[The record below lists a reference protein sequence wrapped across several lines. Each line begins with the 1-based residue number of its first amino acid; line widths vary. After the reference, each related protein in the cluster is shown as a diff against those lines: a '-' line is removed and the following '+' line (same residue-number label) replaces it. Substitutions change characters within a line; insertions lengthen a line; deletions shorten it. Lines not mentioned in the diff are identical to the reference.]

1 MGPLQAGSETGA
13 PEAISRCTP
22 SVRLRICFLRS
33 VLFSRMLIRMD
44 AAAMAAVVVILISAG
59 ASFFFALAETALF
72 SLSKWQVRQLIE
84 RQPRL
89 GGVISRLLGGSQDLL
104 ATMVL
109 GNTFATA
116 AMLAIG
122 FWMALRT
129 HWPIVYTV
137 VGLFV
142 LILFG
147 CEVLPKTLA
156 VRSPEDWALRVAR
169 PLLFLEKLAL
179 PLRLAAQKIN
189 GLLLSVAARFVKP
202 GTVLADEEYQEL
214 LELAFQQ
221 GTLGQ
226 SEKEIILQ
234 IINLDRRTVNEVMR
248 PRSQM
253 ACIADDL
260 PVEEMISAAR
270 RFKHRRL
277 PIYDETPDT
286 IVGILNA
293 RVLLLDPQ
301 VDLADAIDF
310 PSFVPET
317 MNLLQLLKSLQ
328 RQQRGM
334 AMVLDEFGGTAG
346 LVTTED
352 ILAELI
358 GKIRS
363 ELQPEGF
370 VMEKLGPGRW
380 RVNGTMRLD
389 DFRREHPPLGDVPE
403 VETMGGLLMS
413 LLDVVP
419 KTGDSANFRGLK
431 LTAHATDERRVR
443 ELMVELTK

>member
-1 MGPLQAGSETGA
+1 MESAQTL
-13 PEAISRCTP
+13 
-22 SVRLRICFLRS
+22 
-33 VLFSRMLIRMD
+33 
-44 AAAMAAVVVILISAG
+44 AVVVILFSAG

-72 SLSKWQVRQLIE
+72 SLGKWQVRQLATRE
-84 RQPRL
+84 PRRGSMIL
-89 GGVISRLLGGSQDLL
+89 HLLTEPQDLL

-109 GNTFATA
+109 GNTFASA
-116 AMLAIG
+116 AMLGTG
-122 FWMALRT
+122 FWMAFTTRWHFYPT
-129 HWPIVYTV
+129 II
-137 VGLFV
+137 GLFA

-156 VRSPEDWALRVAR
+156 VREPEFWSLQVAR
-169 PLLFLEKLAL
+169 PLLFLEKFGLL
-179 PLRLAAQKIN
+179 LRKMAQKIN
-189 GLLLSVAARFVKP
+189 GLILAMIPKAIKPPAAS
-202 GTVLADEEYQEL
+202 TNEEYQEL
-214 LELAFQQ
+214 LEMAYQQ
-221 GTLGQ
+221 GTLDQ

-234 IINLDRRTVNEVMR
+234 IISLDRRTAKDVMR

-253 ACIADDL
+253 ACISDEL
-260 PVEEMISAAR
+260 SVEEMIAAAR
-270 RFKHRRL
+270 KYKHRRL

-286 IVGILNA
+286 IVGILNTRA
-293 RVLLLDPQ
+293 LLLDPKI
-301 VDLADAIDF
+301 DLADAIEF

-317 MNLLQLLKSLQ
+317 TNLLRLFKSLQ

-363 ELQPEGF
+363 EAEPEGF

-389 DFRREHPPLGDVPE
+389 DFRREYPALGDVPE
-403 VETMGGLLMS
+403 VETMGGLLVM
-413 LLDVVP
+413 LLNVVP
-419 KTGDSANFRGLK
+419 NPGESAHFRGLK
-431 LTAHATDERRVR
+431 LTAQTTDERRVR
-443 ELMVELTK
+443 EILVEAGK